1 LETTDSTYLES
12 THSHSIAGTVTTNV
26 QNGRRGYKLQHV
38 STTID
43 GHQKMSNLFLL
54 FNKSASEAVVLKYG
68 IFGKKKIVVKSQN
81 ATGLFCMA

>member
-1 LETTDSTYLES
+1 MASTV
-12 THSHSIAGTVTTNV
+12 ITNV
-26 QNGRRGYKLQHV
+26 QNGRRGCKLQHV

-68 IFGKKKIVVKSQN
+68 IFGKKNVVKSQN
-81 ATGLFCMA
+81 AIGLFCMA